1 MTLSNLYAQLQNVA
15 ASGILDLR
23 ACVGV
28 GYFAG
33 VAGMLEVI
41 EKLRRIH
48 LKNCNVLRWKSTIRL
63 STIHIHDF
71 PQPPGLR
78 CISKS
83 SLLENHIAVN
93 ISNRRAFVI
102 PLRSLAR
109 P

>member
-1 MTLSNLYAQLQNVA
+1 MTLGNLHAQLQNVA

-23 ACVGV
+23 GCVGV

-48 LKNCNVLRWKSTIRL
+48 LKNCNVLGWKSTIRL
-63 STIHIHDF
+63 LAIHLHDF
-71 PQPPGLR
+71 PQPTGLR

-83 SLLENHIAVN
+83 SLLETHVEVN